1 MSKAESC
8 PTSNCA
14 TTCTT
19 SCAPAGDTQAV
30 LDWMATEE
38 YKEKNFA
45 REALVIN
52 PARTCQPYGAMLCAL
67 GIEGCL
73 PFLHGSQGCA
83 AYFRSALTRHV
94 REPIA
99 MVSDSMTEDA
109 AVFGGQA
116 NLIEGLKNAYATYKP
131 SIIGMFSSCMAEV
144 IGDDMKSFIINART
158 QGAVPEDFPI
168 AYANTPSFVGSH
180 ITGYDNMLKGLLNSL
195 ADTRNGKWTN
205 GRLYVVPGFD
215 LYAGNLREYKRMI
228 KAMGI
233 YMTMLPDPTE
243 TLDSPNTG
251 EYNMYQP
258 GTTMA
263 ELADALNASGFLFLQ
278 KYSTT
283 GTQKFVKNVQKIATE
298 TVTMPIGVQNTDAFL
313 MTLQQMTGKAIPAEL
328 EAERGRAVDAAVDA
342 HQYIHGKR
350 FALYGDPDLL
360 LGLVGFLMEIGGMP
374 VHIVCSNGNDAFTK
388 EMEALL
394 ATSQYGA
401 EGKVYSGK
409 DLWHMRSL
417 LLTDPVDMLI
427 GDTHGKQI
435 AKDAKVPLARIGYFM
450 TDRVHLHRQPI
461 VGYQGAINLITM
473 LANIFIDEYDRNC
486 PSERFEMLR

>member
-1 MSKAESC
+1 MCRSAE
-8 PTSNCA
+8 
-14 TTCTT
+14 
-19 SCAPAGDTQAV
+19 DTQAV

-52 PARTCQPYGAMLCAL
+52 APRTCQPYGAMLCAL

-83 AYFRSALTRHV
+83 AYFRSALTRHT
-94 REPIA
+94 REPVP

-116 NLIEGLKNAYATYKP
+116 NLIEGLRNAYTTYKP

-158 QGAVPEDFPI
+158 QGAIPEDFPI

-243 TLDSPNTG
+243 VLDSPNTG
-251 EYNMYQP
+251 EYKMYQP
-258 GTTMA
+258 GTTMG

-278 KYSTT
+278 KYSTA
-283 GTQKFVKNVQKIATE
+283 GTRKFVNNVQKITSE
-298 TVTMPIGVQNTDAFL
+298 TITMPIGVQNTDAFL
-313 MTLQQMTGKAIPAEL
+313 MTLQQMTGKPIPAEL
-328 EAERGRAVDAAVDA
+328 EAERGRAVDAAIDA

-360 LGLVGFLMEIGGMP
+360 LGLVGFLLEMGGMP
-374 VHIVCSNGNDAFTK
+374 VHILCGNGSEAFTK

-394 ATSQYGA
+394 ATSPYGA

-461 VGYQGAINLITM
+461 IGYQGAINLITT
-473 LANIFIDEYDRNC
+473 LANTFLDEGDRTC
-486 PSERFEMLR
+486 PQERFEMLK

>member
-1 MSKAESC
+1 MSTAN
-8 PTSNCA
+8 NCA
-14 TTCTT
+14 Q
-19 SCAPAGDTQAV
+19 SVQSV

-52 PARTCQPYGAMLCAL
+52 PARTCQPFGAMLCAL

-83 AYFRSALTRHV
+83 AYFRSCLTRHV
-94 REPIA
+94 REPVP

-144 IGDDMKSFIINART
+144 IGDDMKSFIGNARN
-158 QGAVPEDFPI
+158 QGAIPEDFPI

-180 ITGYDNMLKGLLNSL
+180 ITGFDNMLKGLLQSL
-195 ADTRNGKWTN
+195 ADTRHGKWTN

-215 LYAGNLREYKRMI
+215 LYPANLREYRRLI
-228 KAMGI
+228 TAMGI
-233 YMTMLPDPTE
+233 YMTVLPDFTE
-243 TLDSPNTG
+243 ALDSPNTG
-251 EYNMYQP
+251 EYKMYQP
-258 GTTMA
+258 GTSMA
-263 ELADALNASGFLFLQ
+263 ELADALNASGFIFLQ
-278 KYSTT
+278 KYSTA
-283 GTQKFVKNVQKIATE
+283 GTQKFVKNVQKITSEA
-298 TVTMPIGVQNTDAFL
+298 VTMPVGIRNTDAFL
-313 MTLQQMTGKAIPAEL
+313 MTLQAMTGKSIPAEI
-328 EAERGRAVDAAVDA
+328 EKERGRAVDAAIDA

-360 LGLVGFLMEIGGMP
+360 LGLVGFLLDMGGIP
-374 VHIVCSNGNDAFTK
+374 VHILCSNGNEPFRK

-394 ATSQYGA
+394 ASSSFGS
-401 EGKVYSGK
+401 EGRVYNGK
-409 DLWHMRSL
+409 DLWHLRSL
-417 LLTDPVDMLI
+417 LLTEPVDMLI
-427 GDTHGKQI
+427 GDTHGKTV
-435 AKDAKVPLARIGYFM
+435 AKDANIPLARIGYYLP
-450 TDRVHLHRQPI
+450 DRVHLHRQPI

-473 LANIFIDEYDRNC
+473 IANLFIDEYDRNC
-486 PSERFEMLR
+486 PEERFEFLR

>member
-1 MSKAESC
+1 MSNA
-8 PTSNCA
+8 CA
-14 TTCTT
+14 TVH
-19 SCAPAGDTQAV
+19 PI

-52 PARTCQPYGAMLCAL
+52 PARACQPYGAMLCAL

-83 AYFRSALTRHV
+83 AYFRASLSRHV
-94 REPIA
+94 REPVP

-109 AVFGGQA
+109 AVFGGQG

-144 IGDDMKSFIINART
+144 IGDDMKSFIVNARS
-158 QGAVPEDFPI
+158 QGAIPEDFPI

-180 ITGYDNMLKGLLNSL
+180 ITGFDNMLKGLLQSL

-215 LYAGNLREYKRMI
+215 LYPANLREYRRLI

-233 YMTMLPDPTE
+233 YMTMLPDFSE
-243 TLDSPNTG
+243 ALDSPHTG
-251 EYNMYQP
+251 EYRMYQP
-258 GTTMA
+258 GTSMG
-263 ELADALNASGFLFLQ
+263 ELADALNASGFLFMQ
-278 KYSTT
+278 KYSTSD
-283 GTQKFVKNVQKIATE
+283 TQKFVKNVQKITTE
-298 TVTMPIGVQNTDAFL
+298 AVTMPIGVKNTDAFL
-313 MTLQQMTGKAIPAEL
+313 ERLVAMTGKAVPEEL
-328 EAERGRAVDAAVDA
+328 EMERGRAVDAAIDA

-360 LGLVGFLMEIGGMP
+360 VGLVGFLLEIGAIP
-374 VHIVCSNGNDAFTK
+374 VHIVCSNGNDTFRK
-388 EMEALL
+388 EVEALL
-394 ATSQYGA
+394 ASSPFGT
-401 EGKVYSGK
+401 EGKVYNGK
-409 DLWHMRSL
+409 DLWHLRSL

-427 GDTHGKQI
+427 GDSHGKQI
-435 AKDAKVPLARIGYFM
+435 AKDANVPLARVGYYL

-461 VGYQGAINLITM
+461 VGYQGAINLIT
-473 LANIFIDEYDRNC
+473 LIANIFIDEYDRNC
-486 PSERFEMLR
+486 PDERFEMLR

>member
-1 MSKAESC
+1 MSDAV
-8 PTSNCA
+8 NCSA
-14 TTCTT
+14 Q
-19 SCAPAGDTQAV
+19 SV
-30 LDWMATEE
+30 LEWMSTEE

-52 PARTCQPYGAMLCAL
+52 SGRTCQPYGAMLCAL

-94 REPIA
+94 REPVA

-109 AVFGGQA
+109 AVFGGQG
-116 NLIEGLKNAYATYKP
+116 NLIEGLRNAYATYNP
-131 SIIGMFSSCMAEV
+131 SIIAIFSSCMAEV
-144 IGDDMKSFIINART
+144 IGDDMRAFIMNARS

-180 ITGYDNMLKGLLNSL
+180 IVGYDNMLRGLLNSL

-215 LYAGNLREYKRMI
+215 LYPGNLREYKRLI
-228 KAMGI
+228 GSMGI
-233 YMTMLPDPTE
+233 YMTMLPDPSE
-243 TLDSPNTG
+243 ALDSPHTG
-251 EYNMYQP
+251 EYKMYQP
-258 GTTMA
+258 GTSMA

-278 KYSTT
+278 KYSTV
-283 GTQKFVKNVQKIATE
+283 GTQKFVKNVQKISSEAI
-298 TVTMPIGVQNTDAFL
+298 TMPIGVRNTDAFL
-313 MTLQQMTGKAIPAEL
+313 MTLQQMTGKSIPAEL
-328 EAERGRAVDAAVDA
+328 EAERGRAVDAAIDA

-350 FALYGDPDLL
+350 FALYGDPDLVV
-360 LGLVGFLMEIGGMP
+360 GLVGFLLEMGGVP
-374 VHIVCSNGNDAFTK
+374 VHIVCSNGNEAFRK
-388 EMEALL
+388 EVEALL
-394 ATSQYGA
+394 AGSPLGTQ
-401 EGKVYSGK
+401 GKIYTGK
-409 DLWHMRSL
+409 DLWHLRSL

-435 AKDAKVPLARIGYFM
+435 ARDANVPLARIGYFM

-461 VGYQGAINLITM
+461 IGYQGVINLITM
-473 LANIFIDEYDRNC
+473 IANMFIDEYDRNG
-486 PSERFEMLR
+486 PEERFELLR

>member
-1 MSKAESC
+1 MSIA
-8 PTSNCA
+8 A
-14 TTCTT
+14 Y
-19 SCAPAGDTQAV
+19 DTQSV

-52 PARTCQPYGAMLCAL
+52 AHKACQPYGAMLCAL

-83 AYFRSALTRHV
+83 AYFRASLSRHV

-131 SIIGMFSSCMAEV
+131 AIIGMFSSCMAEV
-144 IGDDMKSFIINART
+144 IGDDMKSFITNARN
-158 QGAVPEDFPI
+158 QGAIPEDFPI

-180 ITGYDNMLKGLLNSL
+180 ITGFDNMLKGLLQSL
-195 ADTRNGKWTN
+195 ADTRNGRWTN

-215 LYAGNLREYKRMI
+215 LYPANLREYRRLI
-228 KAMGI
+228 TSMGI
-233 YMTMLPDPTE
+233 YMTMLPDFSE
-243 TLDSPNTG
+243 ALDSPHTG
-251 EYNMYQP
+251 EYKMYQP

-263 ELADALNASGFLFLQ
+263 ELADALNASGFLFMQ
-278 KYSTT
+278 KYSTA
-283 GTQKFVKNVQKIATE
+283 GAQKFVKNVQKITSQA
-298 TVTMPIGVQNTDAFL
+298 VTMPIGVHNTDAFL
-313 MTLQQMTGKAIPAEL
+313 MTLQEMTGKPIPAEL
-328 EAERGRAVDAAVDA
+328 ETERGRAVDAAIDA

-360 LGLVGFLMEIGGMP
+360 IGLVGFLLEMGGVP
-374 VHIVCSNGNDAFTK
+374 VHIICGNGNDAFLK

-394 ATSQYGA
+394 AGSPYGS
-401 EGKVYSGK
+401 EGKVYLGK
-409 DLWHMRSL
+409 DLWHLRSL

-427 GDTHGKQI
+427 GDSHGKQI
-435 AKDAKVPLARIGYFM
+435 AKDARIPLARVGYFM

-461 VGYQGAINLITM
+461 VGYQGTINLITM
-473 LANIFIDEYDRNC
+473 IANLFIDEYDRNC
-486 PSERFEMLR
+486 PEERFEMLR